1 MPSGKPQSF
10 TVFVARRSGR
20 RFEVE
25 KSAANRLDGL
35 RFHWQLRYLA
45 GTDAR
50 PPVDGIGLAQLAL
63 RRCNYMLGEMFAIE
77 HRAPEASS
85 LAARSVIETALIG
98 AYLALNPHVGDEFV
112 KKQASFSRRLR
123 NRMLAGDMEGVLA
136 VLADVDFLA
145 DPLKPQLKPVP
156 AAPSFAQIASWL
168 DQHPPFSRHGLA
180 THLYDEAYSF
190 LSNYVEHP
198 TPMSLG
204 RHRNVRRHRLTWRR
218 FRPSEPV
225 APLTLTHAAVPAVA
239 ALASCLASVQGRS
252 TDLADRA
259 ASEALSADGYWWSG
273 SLLRGAAAASLFT
286 SAGLTRTRADVIG
299 FAVRILAHND
309 AMRNSSDAEQLVAT
323 LEAVEIAKST
333 AAMVQM
339 LWSRPAPSWIDT
351 DAWRRRLPEGGLIY
365 DPAGVVAALLLVYSG
380 LWPSE
385 PASLDRR
392 FADAASAAIQVPP
405 NALARVLTTDPPRFR
420 EFMRRERLRVDT
432 LE

>member
-1 MPSGKPQSF
+1 MASGKPQSF

-25 KSAANRLDGL
+25 RSPANWLEGL
-35 RFHWQLRYLA
+35 RFRWELRYLA
-45 GTDAR
+45 GSGAQ
-50 PPVDGIGLAQLAL
+50 PPVDGVGLAQLAL
-63 RRCNYMLGEMFAIE
+63 RRCNYMLGEMLAIE
-77 HRAPEASS
+77 RRAPEASS
-85 LAARSVIETALIG
+85 LVARSVIETALIG
-98 AYLALNPHVGDEFV
+98 AYLALNPHFGDRFF

-123 NRMLAGDMEGVLA
+123 NRLLAGDMEGVLT

-145 DPLKPQLKPVP
+145 DPLKPHLEPVP

-168 DQHPPFSRHGLA
+168 DHHPPFSRQGLA

-204 RHRNVRRHRLTWRR
+204 RHQNVRRHRLTSRR
-218 FRPSEPV
+218 FRPSAPV
-225 APLTLTHAAVPAVA
+225 APLTLTHTAVPAVA

-252 TDLADRA
+252 TDLVDRA
-259 ASEALSADGYWWSG
+259 ASEALSADGHWWSG
-273 SLLRGAAAASLFT
+273 SPLRRAAAVSLFT

-309 AMRNSSDAEQLVAT
+309 AMRNSSDAEQLVTT
-323 LEAVEIAKST
+323 LEAVETAKST

-339 LWSRPAPSWIDT
+339 FRSRPAPSWVDT
-351 DAWRRRLPEGGLIY
+351 DAWRRVPAGGLVD
-365 DPAGVVAALLLVYSG
+365 DPGGVVAALLLAYSG

-392 FADAASAAIQVPP
+392 LAGAASAAIRVPP
-405 NALARVLTTDPPRFR
+405 NALTRVLATDPPRFS
-420 EFMRRERLRVDT
+420 EFMRRERLRAET